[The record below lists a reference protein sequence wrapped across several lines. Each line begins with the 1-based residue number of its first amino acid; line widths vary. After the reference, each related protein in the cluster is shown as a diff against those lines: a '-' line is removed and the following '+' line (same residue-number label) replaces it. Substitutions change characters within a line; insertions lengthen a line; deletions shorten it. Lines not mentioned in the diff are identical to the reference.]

1 VDGRLLDSA
10 DDCTVANVVRPH
22 ECTPWSEI
30 AVATPL
36 RTTLDLLLD
45 RPLPD
50 AVADLHAVLRARLV
64 TLPQVIQMIEGRSD
78 KGIVLARR
86 AIELAD
92 PRAESR
98 PESRVL
104 VWLVLDGLHPV
115 PQYWIEDGSGRLA
128 RADLAFPEHEVAVG
142 TTAPG
147 ERASCGRATA
157 TGTGSTGCKLQA
169 GRLCSSPHS
178 CSTTPRAWSAP
189 SAPRSAVA
197 GNRARHAAIIAI
209 RLRMAVGDAGYSDRA
224 RG

>member
-1 VDGRLLDSA
+1 MDGRLIDLA
-10 DDCTVANVVRPH
+10 DGGTVANVVRPH

-50 AVADLHAVLRARLV
+50 AVADLDAVLRARLV
-64 TLPQVIQMIEGRSD
+64 RLPQVIPMIEGRSD

-86 AIELAD
+86 AIELAY

-104 VWLVLDGLHPV
+104 VWLVPDGPHHV

-128 RADLAFPEHEVAVG
+128 RAARFGSEW
-142 TTAPG
+142 
-147 ERASCGRATA
+147 RFYGR
-157 TGTGSTGCKLQA
+157 GN
-169 GRLCSSPHS
+169 RD
-178 CSTTPRAWSAP
+178 SAP
-189 SAPRSAVA
+189 N
-197 GNRARHAAIIAI
+197 G
-209 RLRMAVGDAGYSDRA
+209 G
-224 RG
+224 RGRGL